1 MNVLCP
7 HCYRLFPYERIR
19 VKCTSGRCSDV
30 LDTEGKRGARRLDP
44 GREKLWAGRGRLG
57 LEKPCPYC
65 EESGRLVPA
74 CPNCWQILD
83 RETGRVEDRMIAVLG
98 ARQAGKSHFLAALLH
113 LLLEQRVGDGAW
125 TVEIEPEMRKTVRR
139 ELLRPLFHEL
149 RELSATVIGSQLEI
163 RLVLTHRED
172 GRRVLLRFHDLSGEA
187 MADPARLARVEFL
200 RYASGVILL
209 ADPLAFEPRGK
220 FKGSFHHE
228 PTCLEILE
236 IYRRVLDAAPR
247 RAGQEE
253 LPLLPE
259 QKFLAV
265 TVTKADLMLHG
276 QHSFWQPGEDSA
288 HLARGFWAARREE
301 SAKAKAWL
309 GERLDDPAAFDAT
322 AGLFADVSYFF
333 VSSYGWVHK
342 PHTTTLTKP
351 PQPLRVHEPVFA
363 LLDRFAAEPRPGGTV
378 AAGARHPAVVGDDE
392 DDLL

>member
-30 LDTEGKRGARRLDP
+30 LDTKGRRGPRRMDP

-57 LEKPCPYC
+57 LDKPCPYC
-65 EESGRLVPA
+65 EETGRLVPA
-74 CPNCWQILD
+74 CPNCWHVLD
-83 RETGRVEDRMIAVLG
+83 REIGRVEDRMIAVLG

-113 LLLEQRVGDGAW
+113 LLLESKVGDGAW
-125 TVEIEPEMRKTVRR
+125 TVEIEPEMWKTAQR
-139 ELLRPLFHEL
+139 ELLRPLFREL
-149 RELSATVIGSQLEI
+149 RELNTTVIGSQLEI

-187 MADPARLARVEFL
+187 MADPARLARVDFL

-209 ADPLAFEPRGK
+209 ADPLAFEPRGR
-220 FKGSFHHE
+220 FKSSFHHE

-236 IYRRVLDAAPR
+236 TYRGVLESAPR

-253 LPLLPE
+253 LPLLPR

-265 TVTKADLMLHG
+265 AVTKADLVLHG
-276 QHSFWQPGEDSA
+276 QHGFWQPSEDSA
-288 HLARGFWAARREE
+288 HLARGFWAARQEE
-301 SAKAKAWL
+301 SARAASWL
-309 GERLDDPAAFDAT
+309 RERLDDPATFDDT

-333 VSSYGWVHK
+333 VSSYGYVHK
-342 PHTTTLTKP
+342 PHTGALTKP
-351 PQPLRVHEPVFA
+351 PEPLRVHEPVFA
-363 LLDRFAAEPRPGGTV
+363 LLDRFAAEPRPGEAVPG
-378 AAGARHPAVVGDDE
+378 RREPAVVGEE